1 MSITTTAP
9 YNLAGEDVE
18 LIREALVADLD
29 RQLKYAHEFV
39 EAAVSSSS
47 VTDLHDAESRIRDV
61 ARIMDLFTGPLGWPY
76 TQYGRLVTLT
86 RIERDVL
93 WRLIASKTETF
104 ADPLVNIN
112 KTPADEAKQNR
123 KRAELLF
130 QLLDEIDWD
139 ENPTIRPGVLNGGTF
154 GISRSSRVTRESLV
168 EYLAEE
174 LAGQRAA
181 FEHDSPYDE
190 SDPQTCELVAR
201 EREKLAALDAIL
213 QRLESG
219 EIGAP
224 RVHDTADDRA
234 SA

>member
-1 MSITTTAP
+1 MSPDDCLFCKLVQEGDHVAKADGFVAIHDINPQADTHLLVLPKRHIDTFREI
-9 YNLAGEDVE
+9 GE
-18 LIREALVADLD
+18 
-29 RQLKYAHEFV
+29 F
-39 EAAVSSSS
+39 
-47 VTDLHDAESRIRDV
+47 
-61 ARIMDLFTGPLGWPY
+61 
-76 TQYGRLVTLT
+76 
-86 RIERDVL
+86 
-93 WRLIASKTETF
+93 
-104 ADPLVNIN
+104 
-112 KTPADEAKQNR
+112 PADEAKRNR
-123 KRAELLF
+123 ERAELLF

-190 SDPQTCELVAR
+190 SDPQTCEQVAR
-201 EREKLAALDAIL
+201 DREMLAALDAIL

-234 SA
+234 AA

>member
-1 MSITTTAP
+1 MSTTTTTT
-9 YNLAGEDVE
+9 YNLAAEDVE
-18 LIREALVADLD
+18 LVREALVDDLD

-104 ADPLVNIN
+104 SDPLVNIN

-154 GISRSSRVTRESLV
+154 GISRSGRVTRESLV

-181 FEHDSPYDE
+181 FEHDGPYDE

-213 QRLESG
+213 KRLESG

-234 SA
+234 AA

>member
-1 MSITTTAP
+1 MSTTTTAP
-9 YNLAGEDVE
+9 YTLAGEDVE
-18 LIREALVADLD
+18 LIREALVDDLA
-29 RQLKYAHEFV
+29 RQLKYASDFA

-47 VTDLHDAESRIRDV
+47 VTDLRDAESRIRDV

-93 WRLIASKTETF
+93 WQLIASKLATF
-104 ADPLVNIN
+104 ADPLVNIE

-123 KRAELLF
+123 ERAELLF

-139 ENPTIRPGVLNGGTF
+139 ENPTIRPCVLNGGTF

-168 EYLAEE
+168 EYLTEE
-174 LAGQRAA
+174 LAGQREA

-190 SDPQTCELVAR
+190 SDPGTREQVAR
-201 EREKLAALDAIL
+201 DREMLAALDAIL

-224 RVHDTADDRA
+224 QRA
-234 SA
+234 PGTQGVAA